1 MLYYN
6 QWQGIVT
13 ITGQDEKGEHME
25 DNMTSKEFDLL
36 ISMILE
42 MLKDGQTEKVIK
54 LLEETKNGSDK

>member
-1 MLYYN
+1 
-6 QWQGIVT
+6 
-13 ITGQDEKGEHME
+13 ME

-54 LLEETKNGSDK
+54 LLEETKNGSDYLSEPQATKIGRTCRRPLFN